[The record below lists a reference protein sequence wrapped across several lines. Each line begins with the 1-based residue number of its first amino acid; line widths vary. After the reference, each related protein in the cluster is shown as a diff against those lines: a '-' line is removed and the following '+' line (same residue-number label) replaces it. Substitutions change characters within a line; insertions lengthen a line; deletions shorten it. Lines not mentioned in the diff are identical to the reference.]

1 MLLERKIVPSGRIG
15 ILFQRHPCHVTFLAP
30 RDDAGVIVGVPRWQ
44 LGELIYRVFGFL
56 YEPIHRLA
64 GPVVAEPVL
73 DVVELN
79 GGVSREAHTPVTW
92 PFRGEH
98 FTVPV
103 FPAGRPDNMA
113 AFNLH
118 YFPTAAGA
126 GAASLHPRSFLPTA
140 APLRIFG
147 FSEAIHGVSMVKSLK
162 ILQIIVIVLEAG
174 ILSRRENLGGF
185 LAPLAIQIH
194 YNLQKLFLFFT
205 SDLGS

>member
-92 PFRGEH
+92 PFRCEN

-113 AFNLH
+113 AFNFH
-118 YFPTAAGA
+118 YFPTAGA
-126 GAASLHPRSFLPTA
+126 GAASLHPRRFLPA

-147 FSEAIHGVSMVKSLK
+147 FSEAIHGVSML
-162 ILQIIVIVLEAG
+162 LQLLMNSAASVVSDADPKKPWLRKVIGDE
-174 ILSRRENLGGF
+174 RENDEW
-185 LAPLAIQIH
+185 
-194 YNLQKLFLFFT
+194 N
-205 SDLGS
+205 SRDE